1 MKIKMLRK
9 VNLILLIL
17 GALLLTNCSKEIP
30 INLPPYIE
38 KIVVNGLMSDL
49 EGSLVKIS
57 KSKSSTDTN
66 NINAITNAS
75 VQLYT
80 ENNQLFEVLTYN
92 SFESGYKG
100 SKLAL
105 PGSSYTIKVLYQNF
119 EATATTKIGTKTNLS
134 NSIYIDSIG
143 IDSSGF
149 PLGELSFSF
158 SDLGTE
164 DNYYRLNVSYWD
176 NSLKIFAIL
185 NLDDNFFI
193 NTQSEKT
200 KNGYVFSDR
209 TFSGVTQTLKFTVP
223 FGFVA
228 IGGDYKFL
236 ISLQT
241 LNNDFTK
248 YERSRELYNN
258 AINSPFA
265 EPVFIY
271 SNIKGGLGIFG
282 GSSLSRDTLK

>member
-9 VNLILLIL
+9 VNLILLVL

-119 EATATTKIGTKTNLS
+119 EATATTKIGTRTNLS

-176 NSLKIFAIL
+176 NSLKVFA
-185 NLDDNFFI
+185 
-193 NTQSEKT
+193 KT

-228 IGGDYKFL
+228 KGGDYKFL